1 MALAHIMYLYRE
13 EMICDL
19 AQTYHIHD
27 YRALPA
33 RYLATLVCGL
43 GADSRVMKK
52 MIKKAA
58 PSVPVEVQLLAGIY
72 DRLSILIWFQT
83 KDGHAGRNRPEMIT
97 ERLLH
102 PEKRKQSKHK
112 AFASGSDFE
121 RARQRIID
129 GRK

>member
-97 ERLLH
+97 DKILCH
-102 PEKRKQSKHK
+102 EKQKKDKHK
-112 AFASGSDFE
+112 AFASGREFE
-121 RARQRIID
+121 RARQRIIN
-129 GRK
+129 GGK

>member
-1 MALAHIMYLYRE
+1 
-13 EMICDL
+13 MICDL
-19 AQTYHIHD
+19 AQTYNIHN

-43 GADSRVMKK
+43 DADSRVKKK
-52 MIKKAA
+52 MIQKTA
-58 PSVPVEVQLLAGIY
+58 PTTSVEIQLLAGIY
-72 DRLSILIWFQT
+72 DRLSILVWFQT

-121 RARQRIID
+121 RARQKIID
-129 GRK
+129 GRKK